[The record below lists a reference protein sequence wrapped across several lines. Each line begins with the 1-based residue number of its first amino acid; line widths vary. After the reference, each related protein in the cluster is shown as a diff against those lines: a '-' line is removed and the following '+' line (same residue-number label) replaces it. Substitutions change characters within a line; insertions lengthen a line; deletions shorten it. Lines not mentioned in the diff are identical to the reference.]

1 MVTGWYGPR
10 VQRGRPQSTYSI
22 GRVTSIPAKWL
33 VDDGLESGMRKEYP
47 GAGALGF
54 EREFERGDMHI
65 STFCIPW
72 GKHVRTTICMPYL
85 GNGPLPR
92 RKRESVYICSVYS
105 GSNEVHLWYTP
116 NAHHTYTPLYLHVK
130 HLSIQY
136 IYIYATFGI
145 LVHARI
151 YSCDILTNS
160 FLCLKGMI
168 VCLRCR
174 LLVWDV

>member
-10 VQRGRPQSTYSI
+10 VQRGRPQSTY
-22 GRVTSIPAKWL
+22 WL
-33 VDDGLESGMRKEYP
+33 VDDGLESGMRKEQP

-54 EREFERGDMHI
+54 EREFERGDTHI
-65 STFCIPW
+65 STFFIPW
-72 GKHVRTTICMPYL
+72 VKHIRSTICMPYQ
-85 GNGPLPR
+85 GNGPLNR
-92 RKRESVYICSVYS
+92 RKRESVYICSVYC

-116 NAHHTYTPLYLHVK
+116 NAQHAYTPIYLHVK

-145 LVHARI
+145 LVYARI

-160 FLCLKGMI
+160 FFLCL
-168 VCLRCR
+168 VCLRSCH
-174 LLVWDV
+174 LLVCNV